1 MRLVIQRVSS
11 ASVTV
16 EGRIVGEIG
25 AGFLVL
31 VGFGASDG
39 ADLPQH
45 KAWGQMLDKLVN
57 LRVFPDEAG
66 KLNRSLLDTG
76 GAVLA
81 VSQFTLYADCRKGRR
96 PSFHLA
102 ADAAIGLGL
111 FEAFVAALKEMLPG
125 KVEQGAFGA
134 DMDVRLV
141 NAGPVTIILDSEDI
155 CPTRKAE
162 R

>member
-1 MRLVIQRVSS
+1 MKLVLQRVSS

-16 EGRIVGEIG
+16 AGEVVGEIG

-31 VGFGASDG
+31 VGFGAGDSAG
-39 ADLPQH
+39 LPQE
-45 KAWGQMLDKLVN
+45 KVWGQMLDKLIN
-57 LRVFPDEAG
+57 LRVFPDDAG

-76 GAVLA
+76 GQVLA

-102 ADAAIGLGL
+102 AGAAVGLEL
-111 FEAFVAALKEMLPG
+111 FAALVAGLRGLLPG
-125 KVEQGAFGA
+125 RVEQGVFGA

-141 NAGPVTIILDSEDI
+141 NAGPVTVILDSADFGA
-155 CPTRKAE
+155 PG
-162 R
+162 